1 MSARSTPLAYLNG
14 RFLAADQASIPIWD
28 RGVVQGAT
36 VTEMIRTFRGVPFRL
51 CDHLSRL
58 RNSLAYLGVTLAE
71 SDDQLRDIASLLIAS
86 NRPGSVELGI
96 VIFVT
101 PGAIPMYAGDL
112 LCSSGP
118 TLCVHTF
125 PLPVECWTSRYIHGQ
140 SLIVPSIRQVSRE
153 ILDPRVKYRSRL
165 HWYLADRETQQID
178 PTAVALL
185 QDEHGH
191 LTETNSGNF
200 LIVKHGVIQTPRSC
214 DTLSGI
220 SQAFVRELANG
231 LAIPYQETDITLQQA
246 LAADEAFTTSTSYCL
261 WPVTRINQQSIGTG
275 VPGPITQALLQA
287 WFRAV
292 GFDFTAP
299 LAEDSP
305 S

>member
-1 MSARSTPLAYLNG
+1 MPARSTPLVYFNG
-14 RFLAADQASIPIWD
+14 RFQAADQTSIPIWD

-36 VTEMIRTFRGVPFRL
+36 VTEMIRTFRGAPFRL
-51 CDHLSRL
+51 FEHFRRL
-58 RNSLAYLGVTLAE
+58 RNSLNYLGVTLAE
-71 SDDQLRDIASLLIAS
+71 TDEQLRDVVTQLIAL

-96 VIFVT
+96 VIFAT
-101 PGAIPMYAGDL
+101 PGAIPMYAGDAF
-112 LCSSGP
+112 CSSGP
-118 TLCVHTF
+118 TICIHTF
-125 PLPVECWTSRYIHGQ
+125 PLTVECWTSRYIHGQ

-153 ILDPRVKYRSRL
+153 ILDPRIKYRSRL
-165 HWYLADRETQQID
+165 HWYLADREAQRID

-200 LIVKHGVIQTPRSC
+200 LIVKNGAIQTPHSC

-220 SQAFVRELANG
+220 SQAFVRELASE
-231 LAIPYQETDITLQQA
+231 LAIPYRETDITLQQA

-261 WPVTRINQQSIGTG
+261 WPVTRINLQPIGTG
-275 VPGPITQALLQA
+275 VPGPMTQALLQA
-287 WFRAV
+287 WSRAV
-292 GFDFTAP
+292 GFDITAP
-299 LAEDSP
+299 PAEDSP